1 MPLSRTQMQ
10 GSASLFIYFSFSDNI
25 LGIAIGL
32 EDIVHLNTVY
42 VCACVCV
49 CKIAGFVKS

>member
-1 MPLSRTQMQ
+1 MQ